1 MSTDYHCPQK
11 CGAKPPFTAVKHTPN
26 LFELGEE
33 TGATHP
39 LSPLEEGI
47 QKLTR
52 GVADE
57 SENCPPGFSN
67 HHQKNGKNYWT
78 MRVGDVPITVKQEIP
93 KPKEKPQAQSFQ
105 GPMAPPAAQSE
116 KPPQKYQDESV
127 RKAPDGNIEK
137 AEPPVSLGNIS
148 SSSVNLIKGT
158 VDKRKQSLLMKLR
171 SGMEKLLPHMMNP
184 KTSSSVFKKILADK
198 FLDNYALSEFYN
210 SSMLGDDCT
219 SAKPMKRIEET
230 NRLKSHCDDQM
241 IKMIAAIK
249 SLEDAPAGTSVK
261 IKANQV
267 NLSSTQQ
274 VNNNKEA
281 PKDPGESAALKRE
294 DKNQKK

>member
-1 MSTDYHCPQK
+1 
-11 CGAKPPFTAVKHTPN
+11 
-26 LFELGEE
+26 
-33 TGATHP
+33 
-39 LSPLEEGI
+39 
-47 QKLTR
+47 
-52 GVADE
+52 
-57 SENCPPGFSN
+57 
-67 HHQKNGKNYWT
+67 
-78 MRVGDVPITVKQEIP
+78 
-93 KPKEKPQAQSFQ
+93 
-105 GPMAPPAAQSE
+105 
-116 KPPQKYQDESV
+116 
-127 RKAPDGNIEK
+127 
-137 AEPPVSLGNIS
+137 LGNIS